1 MSELEDRLGAVL
13 SDPAQLR
20 RLSEMASR
28 IMGGGGGEPSKEA
41 APAAPDRNRGKRLL
55 EALGP
60 YLDEE
65 RRGRLQRAL
74 HLASTARIAAAAL
87 GKTGIGHGL

>member
-1 MSELEDRLGAVL
+1 MSELEERLGAVL

-28 IMGGGGGEPSKEA
+28 LMGGGSEPPKEA
-41 APAAPDRNRGKRLL
+41 APAAPDRDRGKRLL

-60 YLDEE
+60 YLDEG
-65 RRGRLQRAL
+65 RRDRLQRSL
-74 HLASTARIAAAAL
+74 RLASTARIAAAAL
-87 GKTGIGHGL
+87 GKTGGSRGL

>member
-28 IMGGGGGEPSKEA
+28 IMGGGGEPPKET